1 MSRNRLST
9 LPNAIGMLENLKQL
23 RLHTNKIATLP
34 DSMTALTN
42 LEVLTLRD
50 NQIAFGDA
58 PDIVT
63 ALREL
68 KTLTLGKNKLK
79 KMSDKELQGDDKYDN
94 DWKVWSHFCCNE
106 LSLVSLCP
114 ITIPIPI
121 FP

>member
-1 MSRNRLST
+1 
-9 LPNAIGMLENLKQL
+9 
-23 RLHTNKIATLP
+23 
-34 DSMTALTN
+34 MTALTN

-58 PDIVT
+58 PDFVT

-94 DWKVWSHFCCNE
+94 DWKVCVTFLLH
-106 LSLVSLCP
+106 
-114 ITIPIPI
+114 
-121 FP
+121 